1 MPQRSSAGPALPGR
15 GARGTLQLANMV
27 SGWVTPWVCHRRGER
42 MGSCPTDTTRAVNG
56 PGPSWTIAEEWE
68 GGFDAY
74 TRQRR
79 SDDDIRSVVADPDK
93 RGAGYTLEKKLTYAR
108 ERGYAARGART
119 RRHRRPR
126 RTPRTRS
133 GQACRC
139 RATRLGQ
146 PPKPHR
152 PPQVEHRAHQTTPGR
167 HQRQPPLAD
176 PVAERSSVSTPH
188 VC

>member
-1 MPQRSSAGPALPGR
+1 
-15 GARGTLQLANMV
+15 MV

-108 ERGYAARGART
+108 ERGYAAQALAPAATGVPDARLERVRDRLVVVVPHGWVSLRSRT
-119 RRHRRPR
+119 AHHRSNIVRTKRRPVAIN
-126 RTPRTRS
+126 
-133 GQACRC
+133 GN
-139 RATRLGQ
+139 
-146 PPKPHR
+146 HR
-152 PPQVEHRAHQTTPGR
+152 
-167 HQRQPPLAD
+167 
-176 PVAERSSVSTPH
+176 
-188 VC
+188 